1 MAARKGGSAALPA
14 VLSSP
19 PPPPEAPSTLAT
31 DPHPTVR
38 VNKSHLAE
46 IKTALD
52 DIVKEHL
59 VQQAFTPSHLHTTVH
74 LALGYASVIIALGCS
89 LYAYKMDF
97 EESKPALWVAVV
109 GYFGFQGALWAW
121 KRWVE
126 RGEVFRGRR
135 RRVVKRIETDHI
147 QVVTSTTLQHPPS
160 PVLTVSPDSRPASPT
175 STTTPALSPSSSAS
189 GLSSPP
195 RTPTSGMNPHPRG
208 PTYLVHLTLSTTSN
222 SGKSLIHKARVVSGK
237 PIGEVVDE
245 DGGVESGEVTRW
257 ITTLLNDAGMVG
269 VEEEG
274 FKDE

>member
-1 MAARKGGSAALPA
+1 MQRSRSEALR
-14 VLSSP
+14 VRS
-19 PPPPEAPSTLAT
+19 EERCTAT
-31 DPHPTVR
+31 NT
-38 VNKSHLAE
+38 S
-46 IKTALD
+46 
-52 DIVKEHL
+52 
-59 VQQAFTPSHLHTTVH
+59 Q
-74 LALGYASVIIALGCS
+74 
-89 LYAYKMDF
+89 
-97 EESKPALWVAVV
+97 
-109 GYFGFQGALWAW
+109 
-121 KRWVE
+121 
-126 RGEVFRGRR
+126 
-135 RRVVKRIETDHI
+135 IETDHI

-195 RTPTSGMNPHPRG
+195 RTPTSGMNPHSRG

-245 DGGVESGEVTRW
+245 DGGVEVGEVTRW

>member
-1 MAARKGGSAALPA
+1 MTARKGGAASPPET
-14 VLSSP
+14 VSSP
-19 PPPPEAPSTLAT
+19 APPGSPSTLAT
-31 DPHPTVR
+31 DPYPTVR
-38 VNKSHLAE
+38 VNKSHVAE

-52 DIVKEHL
+52 DIVKVHL
-59 VQQAFTPSHLHTTVH
+59 AQQAFTPSHMHTNVH
-74 LALGYASVIIALGCS
+74 LTLGYASVFFALGCS

-97 EESKPALWVAVV
+97 EESKPALWIAVV

-135 RRVVKRIETDHI
+135 RRIVKRIETDHI
-147 QVVTSTTLQHPPS
+147 QIITSTTLQHPPTRVVS
-160 PVLTVSPDSRPASPT
+160 ISPDSRPTSPT
-175 STTTPALSPSSSAS
+175 SPTTSSLSSSSSVS

-195 RTPTSGMNPHPRG
+195 HTPTSGVNPHPRG

-245 DGGVESGEVTRW
+245 DGGVEAGEVTRW
-257 ITTLLNDAGMVG
+257 ISTLLNDAGMVG

-274 FKDE
+274 FKEE

>member
-1 MAARKGGSAALPA
+1 M
-14 VLSSP
+14 
-19 PPPPEAPSTLAT
+19 
-31 DPHPTVR
+31 
-38 VNKSHLAE
+38 
-46 IKTALD
+46 
-52 DIVKEHL
+52 
-59 VQQAFTPSHLHTTVH
+59 H

-97 EESKPALWVAVV
+97 EESKPVLWVAVV

-135 RRVVKRIETDHI
+135 RRIVKRVSRSAAAKLLCERRSRATPRSSQSGPQTLLTPQIETDHI
-147 QVVTSTTLQHPPS
+147 QIHTSTTLQHPPS

-175 STTTPALSPSSSAS
+175 SPTSPSLSTSSSSTAF
-189 GLSSPP
+189 SSPP
-195 RTPTSGMNPHPRG
+195 QTPSSGIHPHTRG

-237 PIGEVVDE
+237 PIGEVVDD

-257 ITTLLNDAGMVG
+257 ITTLLTDAGMVG

-274 FKDE
+274 FKEE